1 MFFSFF
7 FFFFLSFRDT
17 CIEGGEYEG
26 MSSGLQF
33 YLKLIEWKKKGGKEE
48 KRIITTW
55 GEKGNSR
62 NFISRSSTSCFRTR

>member
-17 CIEGGEYEG
+17 CIEGGKYEG

-33 YLKLIEWKKKGGKEE
+33 YLKLIEWKKKGERREKDNNNMGGEE
-48 KRIITTW
+48 
-55 GEKGNSR
+55 
-62 NFISRSSTSCFRTR
+62 